1 MQRAVLYL
9 VGLVFLLVSAAHV
22 VRLIL
27 QVEIVINGWVLPL
40 WTSVL
45 AAFVT
50 LLLAWLSLREA
61 RR

>member
-1 MQRAVLYL
+1 MQRTVLYL
-9 VGLVFLLVSAAHV
+9 VGVVFLVVSAAHV

-27 QVEIVINGWVLPL
+27 QVEIMINGWVLPL
-40 WTSVL
+40 WSSLLGAVI
-45 AAFVT
+45 T

>member
-9 VGLVFLLVSAAHV
+9 VGVVFLLVSAAHV

-27 QVEIVINGWVLPL
+27 QVEILINGWLLPL
-40 WTSVL
+40 WTSL
-45 AAFVT
+45 PAAFVT

>member
-9 VGLVFLLVSAAHV
+9 VGVVFLLVSAAHV

-27 QVEIVINGWVLPL
+27 QVEILINGWILPL
-40 WTSVL
+40 WASLPGALV
-45 AAFVT
+45 A
-50 LLLAWLSLREA
+50 LLLAWLCLREA

>member
-9 VGLVFLLVSAAHV
+9 VGFVFLLVSAAHV

-27 QVEIVINGWVLPL
+27 QVEILINGWLLPL
-40 WTSVL
+40 WTSLL
-45 AAFVT
+45 AAFVA